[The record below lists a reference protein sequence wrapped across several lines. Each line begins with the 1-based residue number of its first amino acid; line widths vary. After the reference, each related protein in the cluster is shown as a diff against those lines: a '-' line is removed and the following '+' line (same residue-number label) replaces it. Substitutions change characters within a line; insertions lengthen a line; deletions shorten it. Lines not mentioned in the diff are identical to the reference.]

1 VLALAFSRSHPPLLS
16 NKVALV
22 KTGIPMEIVLN
33 RESKRKTPTVVTI
46 KKGERN
52 IGEDAVALVRPA
64 NHASL

>member
-1 VLALAFSRSHPPLLS
+1 
-16 NKVALV
+16 
-22 KTGIPMEIVLN
+22 MEIVLN